1 MNNSQK
7 KSEEVAYT
15 IVMPR
20 SLHTNLKTMCASEE
34 VRIKDY
40 LIALIELDL
49 KEHILPANRIK
60 K

>member
-1 MNNSQK
+1 MNNNK
-7 KSEEVAYT
+7 KLSDEIRYT
-15 IVMPR
+15 LTIPR
-20 SLHTNLKTMCASEE
+20 ELHKDLKIFCASEE

-49 KEHILPANRIK
+49 KEHILPTNRIK

>member
-1 MNNSQK
+1 
-7 KSEEVAYT
+7 
-15 IVMPR
+15 MPR
-20 SLHTNLKTMCASEE
+20 SWHTKLKTMCASEE